1 MKQAMKYLKVEDLTN
16 YSTISV
22 EEAAHV
28 AGIGRATAY
37 KAISNGDFFEVV
49 VVNKAKRVLAQP
61 LYVKLMGT
69 AVGDGAPT

>member
-61 LYVKLMGT
+61 LFIKLMGT
-69 AVGDGAPT
+69 AVGESAPT

>member
-1 MKQAMKYLKVEDLTN
+1 MKQAMRYLKVEDLTN

-61 LYVKLMGT
+61 LFIKLMGT
-69 AVGDGAPT
+69 AVGDGVPT